1 MRPAK
6 FFMLY
11 TGFTFLT
18 YFWRL
23 AFIAIAFEP
32 TTEVDVINIAT
43 QCLMIFTYLALIY
56 IAYLRG
62 KHINKTYLIALPI
75 IAGLFDLMITTVLF
89 VPTAMNITA
98 LCIGLYHK
106 GVTRASKPASSK
118 TS

>member
-11 TGFTFLT
+11 LSFSGLT

-23 AFIAIAFEP
+23 IFIATAFEP
-32 TTEVDVINIAT
+32 TTDIDIINIAT

-62 KHINKTYLIALPI
+62 KYIGKNYLMILPF
-75 IAGLFDLMITTVLF
+75 IAGLFDLMITTVLL
-89 VPTAMNITA
+89 VPTVMNVTA

-106 GVTRASKPASSK
+106 AEVRESEPVS
-118 TS
+118 